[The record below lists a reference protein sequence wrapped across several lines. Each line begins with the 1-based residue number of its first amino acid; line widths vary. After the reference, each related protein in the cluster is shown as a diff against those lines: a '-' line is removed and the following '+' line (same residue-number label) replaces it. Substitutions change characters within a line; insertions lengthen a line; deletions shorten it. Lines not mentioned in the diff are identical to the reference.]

1 MKFLLLFFAY
11 PAYANSL
18 LVFLLPVELLCSPCV
33 PCVPKNIV
41 LEAPGKKGG
50 FNPGSPFGLVH
61 RPLSNLMTDHHPHI
75 FSSILF

>member
-41 LEAPGKKGG
+41 LEAPGKKAVLT
-50 FNPGSPFGLVH
+50 PGHLWPSSPA
-61 RPLSNLMTDHHPHI
+61 PKQPHD
-75 FSSILF
+75 